1 METVGEVKEAHPEG
15 GGDRSAP
22 HFPSDVPGKLVP
34 VEGKPAGPLPDGE
47 TASADPQDD
56 TSLNARLLDKLNE
69 QFEKQIQLVE
79 SERLDDGF
87 KLSVYAE
94 WVNSLR
100 TLNTEL
106 VQSLR
111 EMQDTCMERM
121 QLM

>member
-79 SERLDDGF
+79 NERLDDGF
-87 KLSVYAE
+87 KVSRVLCGSH
-94 WVNSLR
+94 LR
-100 TLNTEL
+100 RLTTATMTAARHEGHP
-106 VQSLR
+106 
-111 EMQDTCMERM
+111 
-121 QLM
+121 